1 MGIVILLLM
10 LAGVGLMLTR
20 KLPTAF
26 ALVLLGLAVAVVV
39 GAPLT
44 GENSVLDTVVQEGS
58 TTLAAT
64 MLAVLIGS
72 WLGKLME
79 ETGIAGT
86 LVRKIVEFGGD
97 RPTVVALGVLAV
109 SALVGTVTGS
119 APAAMMAG
127 IIGIP
132 AMIAVGVPKTT
143 AAGTILMGIAAG
155 LPFELPVW
163 QFFST
168 ALELPVE
175 TVRSF
180 MLRLFPFAAFFA
192 VVFVLVETRRKGV
205 EHAWSLASAGE
216 RSGGGGAGDGGS
228 SAGGGASGGDGRK
241 GAARRRRDRAR
252 RMGDAPWYALLAP
265 VVPLVLALGFELAI
279 IPSMLAGVLWALVTT
294 TRPGQLSKR
303 LLRTLYGGFE
313 VAAPPIALFIAIG
326 ILLAA
331 VKLPGAVAALD
342 PLVKAVAPGNPV
354 VFVLVF
360 TLLVPL
366 CLYRGPLNV
375 YGLGAGIAG
384 VLIAAGIYPAVA
396 VLGLTASYN
405 QVFGV
410 SDPTSTQTVWAAQY
424 SGVSPQQVMLR
435 TLPYV
440 WCVALGGLIVTAT
453 TQL

>member
-1 MGIVILLLM
+1 MGVVILLVM
-10 LAGVGLMLTR
+10 AAGVAAMLTR

-26 ALVLLGLAVAVVV
+26 ALVILAVVIAFVA

-44 GENSVLDTVVQEGS
+44 GENSVLDTVIQAGAPA
-58 TTLAAT
+58 LAAT
-64 MLAVLIGS
+64 MIAILLGS
-72 WLGKLME
+72 WLGRLLD

-97 RPTVVALGVLAV
+97 RPVVVALGVLAV
-109 SALVGTVTGS
+109 STLVGTVTGS
-119 APAAMMAG
+119 APAAMLAG

-132 AMIAVGVPKTT
+132 AMIAVGIPKVT

-155 LPFELPVW
+155 MPFELPIW

-175 TVRSF
+175 TVRGF
-180 MLRLFPFAAFFA
+180 MLKLFPFALAAA
-192 VVFVLVETRRKGV
+192 VLFVLIETRRRGV
-205 EHAWSLASAGE
+205 EHAWSLKSASAKPVS
-216 RSGGGGAGDGGS
+216 R
-228 SAGGGASGGDGRK
+228 RK
-241 GAARRRRDRAR
+241 QL
-252 RMGDAPWYALLAP
+252 GDAPWYALLTP
-265 VVPLVLALGFELAI
+265 VVPLVLALGFEVAI
-279 IPSMLAGVLWALVTT
+279 LPSMLAGVLFALVTT
-294 TRPGQLSKR
+294 TRPREMNKR
-303 LLRTLYGGFE
+303 LLRTLYGSFE
-313 VAAPPIALFIAIG
+313 VAAAPIVLFIAIG

-331 VKLPGAVAALD
+331 VKLPGAVESLE
-342 PLVKAVAPGNPV
+342 PLVKAVSPQNPV
-354 VFVLVF
+354 LFVLVF

-396 VLGLTASYN
+396 VLGLATSYN

-410 SDPTSTQTVWAAQY
+410 SDPTSTQTVWSAQY
-424 SGVSPQQVMLR
+424 AGVTPQQVMLR

-440 WCVALGGLIVTAT
+440 WAVALGGFCVTAASY
-453 TQL
+453 L

>member
-1 MGIVILLLM
+1 MGIVILLIM

-20 KLPTAF
+20 RLPTAF
-26 ALVLLGLAVAVVV
+26 ALVLLGLAIAVVAK
-39 GAPLT
+39 APLT
-44 GENSVLDTVVQEGS
+44 GKNSILDTVVQEGAVA
-58 TTLAAT
+58 LAAT

-109 SALVGTVTGS
+109 SALIGTVTGS

-132 AMIAVGVPKTT
+132 AMIAVGVPKAT

-155 LPFELPVW
+155 MPFELPVW

-168 ALELPVE
+168 ALDLPLE
-175 TVRSF
+175 TVKGF
-180 MLRLFPFAAFFA
+180 MMKLFPLAAFFA
-192 VVFVLVETRRKGV
+192 VLFVLVENRRKGV
-205 EHAWSLASAGE
+205 EHAWSLASVRE
-216 RSGGGGAGDGGS
+216 RPD
-228 SAGGGASGGDGRK
+228 SA
-241 GAARRRRDRAR
+241 RRRDRAR

-265 VVPLVLALGFELAI
+265 VVPLVLALGFKLAI
-279 IPSMLAGVLWALVTT
+279 IPSMLAGVLWALFTT
-294 TRPGQLSKR
+294 TRPGQYNKR

-313 VAAPPIALFIAIG
+313 VAAPPIALFVAIG
-326 ILLAA
+326 ILLAS
-331 VKLPGAVAALD
+331 VKLPGAVDALN
-342 PLVKAVAPGNPV
+342 PLVKAVAPGNAF

-440 WCVALGGLIVTAT
+440 WCVALGGFVVTAA

>member
-26 ALVLLGLAVAVVV
+26 ALVLLAVAIALVA

-44 GENSVLDTVVQEGS
+44 GENSVLDTVLQQGAPM
-58 TTLAAT
+58 LAAT

-109 SALVGTVTGS
+109 SALIGTVTGS

-168 ALELPVE
+168 ALELPVD
-175 TVRSF
+175 TVKSF
-180 MLRLFPFAAFFA
+180 MMRLFPFAAFFA
-192 VVFVLVETRRKGV
+192 VLFVLVETRRKGV
-205 EHAWSLASAGE
+205 EHAWSLASAAE
-216 RSGGGGAGDGGS
+216 RSGDDSPKSPGE
-228 SAGGGASGGDGRK
+228 
-241 GAARRRRDRAR
+241 RRRSRAL

-265 VVPLVLALGFELAI
+265 AVPLVLALGFELPI

-294 TRPGQLSKR
+294 TRPGMLNKR

-313 VAAPPIALFIAIG
+313 VAAPPIALFVAIG
-326 ILLAA
+326 VLLAA

-354 VFVLVF
+354 VFVIVF

-440 WCVALGGLIVTAT
+440 WCVALGGLIVTAA

>member
-1 MGIVILLLM
+1 MGVVILLVM
-10 LAGVGLMLTR
+10 AAGVAAMLTR

-26 ALVLLGLAVAVVV
+26 ALVILAVVIAFVA

-44 GENSVLDTVVQEGS
+44 GENSVLDTVIQAGAPA
-58 TTLAAT
+58 LAAT
-64 MLAVLIGS
+64 MIAILLGS
-72 WLGKLME
+72 WLGKLLD

-97 RPTVVALGVLAV
+97 RPVVVALGVLAV
-109 SALVGTVTGS
+109 STLVGTVTGS
-119 APAAMMAG
+119 APAAMLAG

-132 AMIAVGVPKTT
+132 AMIAVGIPKVT

-155 LPFELPVW
+155 MPFELPIW

-175 TVRSF
+175 TVRGF
-180 MLRLFPFAAFFA
+180 MLKLFPFALAAA
-192 VVFVLVETRRKGV
+192 VLFVVIETRRRGV
-205 EHAWSLASAGE
+205 EHAWSLKSASAKPV
-216 RSGGGGAGDGGS
+216 S
-228 SAGGGASGGDGRK
+228 
-241 GAARRRRDRAR
+241 RREQL
-252 RMGDAPWYALLAP
+252 GDAPWYALLTP
-265 VVPLVLALGFELAI
+265 VVPLVLALGFEVAI
-279 IPSMLAGVLWALVTT
+279 LPSMLAGVLFALVTT
-294 TRPGQLSKR
+294 TRPREMNKR
-303 LLRTLYGGFE
+303 LLRTLYGSFE
-313 VAAPPIALFIAIG
+313 VAAAPIVLFIAIG

-331 VKLPGAVAALD
+331 VKLPGAVESLE
-342 PLVKAVAPGNPV
+342 PLVKAVSPQNPV
-354 VFVLVF
+354 LFVLVF

-396 VLGLTASYN
+396 VLGLATSYN

-410 SDPTSTQTVWAAQY
+410 SDPTSTQTVWSAQY
-424 SGVSPQQVMLR
+424 AGVTPQQVMLR

-440 WCVALGGLIVTAT
+440 WAVALGGFCVTAASY
-453 TQL
+453 L

>member
-1 MGIVILLLM
+1 MGVVILIVM
-10 LAGVGLMLTR
+10 AVGVAAMLTR

-26 ALVLLGLAVAVVV
+26 ALVLLGVVIALVA

-44 GENSVLDTVVQEGS
+44 GKESVFDTVLQEG
-58 TTLAAT
+58 AP
-64 MLAVLIGS
+64 MLASTMIAVLLGS
-72 WLGKLME
+72 WLGKLLD

-86 LVRKIVEFGGD
+86 IVRKIVEFGGD

-109 SALVGTVTGS
+109 SALIGTVTGS
-119 APAAMMAG
+119 APAAMLAG

-132 AMIAVGVPKTT
+132 AMVAVGIPKVT
-143 AAGTILMGIAAG
+143 AAGTILMGIAVG
-155 LPFELPVW
+155 VPFELPIW

-168 ALELPVE
+168 ALDLPVP
-175 TVRSF
+175 TVRGF
-180 MLRLFPFAAFFA
+180 MIKLFPLALVAAVA
-192 VVFVLVETRRKGV
+192 FVLVESRRRGV
-205 EHAWSLASAGE
+205 EHTWALKTAPDKRRSRRE
-216 RSGGGGAGDGGS
+216 RL
-228 SAGGGASGGDGRK
+228 
-241 GAARRRRDRAR
+241 
-252 RMGDAPWYALLAP
+252 GDAPWYALLTP
-265 VVPLVLALGFELAI
+265 VVPLILALGFELAI
-279 IPSMLAGVLWALVTT
+279 IPSLLAGVLYALITT
-294 TRPGQLSKR
+294 TRPREMNKR

-331 VKLPGAVAALD
+331 VKLPGAIEALE
-342 PLVKAVAPGNPV
+342 PLVKAVSPQNPV
-354 VFVLVF
+354 LFVLVF

-396 VLGLTASYN
+396 VLGLAASYN

-410 SDPTSTQTVWAAQY
+410 ADPTSTQTVWSAQY
-424 SGVSPQQVMLR
+424 AGVGPQQVMVR

-440 WCVALGGLIVTAT
+440 WAVALGGFCVTAAT
-453 TQL
+453 YL

>member
-1 MGIVILLLM
+1 MGIVIILLM
-10 LAGVGLMLTR
+10 LAGVGLMLAR

-26 ALVLLGLAVAVVV
+26 ALVLLGVAVALVA

-44 GENSVLDTVVQEGS
+44 GKNSLLDTVLEEGS
-58 TTLAAT
+58 VALAST

-155 LPFELPVW
+155 MPFELPVW

-168 ALELPVE
+168 ALELPLD
-175 TVRSF
+175 TVKSF
-180 MLRLFPFAAFFA
+180 MLRLFPFAAVFA
-192 VVFVLVETRRKGV
+192 VLYVLVETRRRGV
-205 EHAWSLASAGE
+205 EHTWSLASLDE
-216 RSGGGGAGDGGS
+216 RPDRP
-228 SAGGGASGGDGRK
+228 SGGD
-241 GAARRRRDRAR
+241 RRRGRAR

-265 VVPLVLALGFELAI
+265 AVPLVLALGFELAI
-279 IPSMLAGVLWALVTT
+279 IPSMLAGVLYALVAT
-294 TRPGQLSKR
+294 TRPREMNKR
-303 LLRTLYGGFE
+303 LLRTLYAGFE
-313 VAAPPIALFIAIG
+313 VAAPPITLFVAIG

-331 VKLPGAVAALD
+331 VKLPGAIEALD
-342 PLVKAVAPGNPV
+342 PLVKAVSPGHPAAFV
-354 VFVLVF
+354 VVF
-360 TLLVPL
+360 TLLAPL

-375 YGLGAGIAG
+375 YGLGAGTAG
-384 VLIAAGIYPAVA
+384 VLISAGVYPAAA

-405 QVFGV
+405 QIFGV
-410 SDPTSTQTVWAAQY
+410 ADPTSTQTVWAAQY
-424 SGVSPQQVMLR
+424 AGVSPQQVMLR

-440 WCVALGGLIVTAT
+440 WCVAPGGLVVTAAT
-453 TQL
+453 RL